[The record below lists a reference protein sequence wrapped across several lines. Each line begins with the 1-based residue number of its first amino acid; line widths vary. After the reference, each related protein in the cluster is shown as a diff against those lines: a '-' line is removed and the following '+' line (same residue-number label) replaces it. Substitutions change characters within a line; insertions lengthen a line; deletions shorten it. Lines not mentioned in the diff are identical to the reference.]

1 MRPDDLTSRRLGTYL
16 LYTIKI
22 TLFSR
27 EVKVGSTY
35 GLIMAKKKNEVKLPK
50 WAVPLWED
58 MGSPNLSDVDGVNNG
73 DLLERR
79 HGLRKDDFVEVQ
91 LDARAFAEGDETWI
105 RGRLLSSGKSSIE
118 ILCED
123 GKNNYIARDVIVKIV
138 LVAHTRPA
146 YIDDKELL
154 AFEREDMKRR
164 SNLHE
169 KVEKESKGSD
179 DTHLWG

>member
-1 MRPDDLTSRRLGTYL
+1 MFRS
-16 LYTIKI
+16 
-22 TLFSR
+22 
-27 EVKVGSTY
+27 EVKVGSAY
-35 GLIMAKKKNEVKLPK
+35 GQTMAKKKNDVKLPK
-50 WAVPLWED
+50 WAVSLWED
-58 MGSPNLSDVDGVNNG
+58 MGSPNLSDVDGVNSG

-79 HGLRKDDFVEVQ
+79 HGLRKDDIVEVQ
-91 LDARAFAEGDETWI
+91 LDARAFADGEETWI

-118 ILCED
+118 ILCEE

-146 YIDDKELL
+146 YIDDKEFL